1 MISGFER
8 RTSLGKFEI
17 CKKILFGL
25 GVERVDLAGGEGA
38 ALGASGGLLTRLGE
52 QHLAEV
58 RNGQGILL
66 AAGLLLG
73 RADRDVVLLLRA
85 RLQLVLSVDLA
96 KINETMPKLINL

>member
-1 MISGFER
+1 M
-8 RTSLGKFEI
+8 
-17 CKKILFGL
+17 
-25 GVERVDLAGGEGA
+25 DLAGGEGA

-52 QHLAEV
+52 QHLAEI

-96 KINETMPKLINL
+96 KINETMPKPIIIYDSQPFNFDRTKLFQIILIV